1 MKVRLDW
8 QGVTRSGQIKNECIF
23 SVRIWLLF
31 VLGVHYFHA
40 FCSLS
45 CIPIWMQSL
54 SLLLSPEWQQGDQ
67 LTPLCGKCFSDES
80 PCVSRTH
87 TTVSEAFVEISFVT
101 FANNVVSDKCRLHH
115 FTTCSLP
122 NKLVFYKG
130 CQIPPVTQT
139 DQEAAHEIFQP
150 PPPHLF
156 FLISLKILLHHL
168 WMIKS

>member
-1 MKVRLDW
+1 M
-8 QGVTRSGQIKNECIF
+8 SP
-23 SVRIWLLF
+23 
-31 VLGVHYFHA
+31 VLGRLKMNASFQSESGSCLFWVSITFTLSVVFHA
-40 FCSLS
+40 SRYECSHFHCCCHLS
-45 CIPIWMQSL
+45 DSRGISL
-54 SLLLSPEWQQGDQ
+54 P
-67 LTPLCGKCFSDES
+67 PLCGKCFSDES